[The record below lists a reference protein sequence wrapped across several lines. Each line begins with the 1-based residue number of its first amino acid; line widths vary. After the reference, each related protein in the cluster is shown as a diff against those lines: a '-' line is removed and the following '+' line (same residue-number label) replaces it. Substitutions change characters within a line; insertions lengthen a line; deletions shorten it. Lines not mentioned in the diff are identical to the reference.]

1 MAVVF
6 GQDSGRNHLG
16 SFERFLEFIPEN
28 TQKSQFNS
36 VEEL

>member
-6 GQDSGRNHLG
+6 GQDSGRNNIS
-16 SFERFLEFIPEN
+16 SFERFLEFITEN